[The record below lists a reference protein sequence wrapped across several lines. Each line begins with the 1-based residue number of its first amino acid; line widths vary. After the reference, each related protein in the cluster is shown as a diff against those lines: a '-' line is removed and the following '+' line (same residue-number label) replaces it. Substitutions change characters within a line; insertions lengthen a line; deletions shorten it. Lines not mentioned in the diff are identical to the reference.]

1 MIKSLIT
8 TQTHFLSWKVLLGP
22 MNGFFSNHDNGDDDD
37 MLGKNHRQNENAWAT
52 SDKFER
58 LRFPIE
64 MAFRNEFCVTM
75 TLINDCDGYDYWLLI
90 RSKLKLNKEAK
101 AKLTQAGKWAQKS
114 SEKDVATH
122 HFPIPRKIPMTIL
135 GSLIPPTLSDNSRF
149 SSALGHHSSTDSA
162 APLTH
167 F

>member
-1 MIKSLIT
+1 
-8 TQTHFLSWKVLLGP
+8 
-22 MNGFFSNHDNGDDDD
+22 MNGFFSNHDNGDDDDD

-64 MAFRNEFCVTM
+64 MAFRNEFCVKL
-75 TLINDCDGYDYWLLI
+75 TLINDFDGYDYWLLI

-114 SEKDVATH
+114 SDKRRRH
-122 HFPIPRKIPMTIL
+122 SP
-135 GSLIPPTLSDNSRF
+135 LS
-149 SSALGHHSSTDSA
+149 HSSEDSDDDSGLVD
-162 APLTH
+162 PSDVVW
-167 F
+167 